1 MQRNTQFRTGH
12 FGTVYKKEQVKQHR
26 IPLTFMQFFDRINEQ
41 AALRAI
47 QQQAEQSAQFT
58 VVTGRRRIGKTS
70 LLINT
75 FGNDNMLYFFVT
87 RSAESVLCETFR
99 QEIEAKLHLPFMG
112 NPTSFA
118 ELFEG
123 LMRYSQQRSFTL
135 VIDEFQEFHRVNSS
149 IYSEMQRIWDL
160 YHTQSKINL
169 LVCGSVNSLMHEI
182 FHNEKEPLFG
192 RQTNFMHLSAFTL
205 KVQVEILQHYAPNF
219 SNEDL
224 LALYTFTGG
233 VPKYIELLLDNGA
246 CTKQKMINYIFKPD
260 SAFLTEGKNLLIEE
274 FGKDYGTYFSI
285 LSAISQGKT
294 TRSEIEN
301 LLQRE
306 IGGYLTRLEVD
317 FGLISRKQ
325 PMHTRSTTKSMRYL
339 LKDNFLLFWF
349 RFIHKYAY
357 MLEIGNHDALKT
369 IVLRDYD
376 TFTGL
381 TLERWFMEC
390 FAESKQFTRLG
401 NWWDRKGENEIDL
414 IAENELTHTVLFC
427 EIKRQ
432 PANINLQE
440 LATKRDVFLRT
451 TGEYAD
457 YTMSLRGLS
466 LQDMTVIF

>member
-1 MQRNTQFRTGH
+1 
-12 FGTVYKKEQVKQHR
+12 
-26 IPLTFMQFFDRINEQ
+26 MQFFDRVNEQ
-41 AALRAI
+41 AALLEI
-47 QQQAEQSAQFT
+47 QRQAEQSAQFT
-58 VVTGRRRIGKTS
+58 VLTGRRRVGKTS

-75 FGNDNMLYFFVT
+75 FSSDKMLYFFVT

-99 QEIEAKLHLPFMG
+99 QEIETKLRLPFLG
-112 NPTSFA
+112 NSTSFV

-123 LMRYSQQRSFTL
+123 LMRYSTQHSFTL
-135 VIDEFQEFHRVNSS
+135 VIDEFQEFYRVNGS

-169 LVCGSVNSLMHEI
+169 LVCGSINSLMNEI
-182 FHNEKEPLFG
+182 FRNEKEPLFG
-192 RQTNFMHLSAFTL
+192 RQTNFLHLSAFTPT
-205 KVQVEILQHYAPNF
+205 VQAEILRHYAPNF

-246 CTKQKMINYIFKPD
+246 YTKQKMINYIFKPD

-306 IGGYLTRLEVD
+306 IGGYLTRLEID

-325 PMHTRSTTKSMRYL
+325 PLHTRSTTKNMRYL
-339 LKDNFLLFWF
+339 LRDNFLLFWF

-414 IAENELTHTVLFC
+414 IAENEFTHTVQFC

-432 PANINLQE
+432 PANIDLQA
-440 LATKRDVFLRT
+440 LANKRDTFVRA
-451 TGEYAD
+451 TGEYND
-457 YTMSLRGLS
+457 YEILLRGLS
-466 LQDMTVIF
+466 MQDMTLLC